1 MLRQQRRFKQ
11 TQPLEQRFSEEA
23 ANLRKQAQGTPPGIE
38 RERLIRRARLAETAS
53 HMNEWLSSR
62 ALQAPK

>member
-1 MLRQQRRFKQ
+1 MLRQRRRFMQ
-11 TQPLEQRFSEEA
+11 TQPLEQRLSEEA
-23 ANLRKQAQGTPPGIE
+23 ANLRKLAQGTPPGIE

-62 ALQAPK
+62 GLQAPK